1 VKCVEYLELKVDKW
15 TFKVPKDLFYNEN
28 DFWARIEDNI
38 ATVGITSYLQNNLS
52 DIIFVSLP
60 QIGAKVEQF
69 GEAGSFESV
78 KAALDVI
85 SPVSGSVVEVN
96 NELVNS
102 PDLANSDPYGKGWFL
117 KIGLTDFESDKE
129 NLIDAEG
136 YFEVMKKKVEK
147 DHEKLKGTYAANKT

>member
-1 VKCVEYLELKVDKW
+1 MEHLQLKVDKW
-15 TFKVPKDLFYNEN
+15 TFTVPKGLFYNEN
-28 DFWARIEDNI
+28 DFWARIDGKI
-38 ATVGITSYLQNNLS
+38 ATVGITSYLQNQLS

-60 QIGAKVEQF
+60 PIGTEIEQF

-96 NELVNS
+96 NELANS
-102 PDLANSDPYGKGWFL
+102 PDLANSDPYGKGWFV
-117 KIGLTDFESDKE
+117 KIELTDFESDKE

-147 DHEKLKGTYAANKT
+147 EHEQRAKKT

>member
-1 VKCVEYLELKVDKW
+1 MEYLELKVDKW
-15 TFKVPKDLFYNEN
+15 TFKVPKGFFYNEN

-38 ATVGITSYLQNNLS
+38 ATVGITSYLQSKLS

-60 QIGAKVEQF
+60 QIGTVIEQF

-85 SPVSGSVVEVN
+85 SPVSGSVVEAN

-117 KIGLTDFESDKE
+117 KIELTDFKSDKE

-147 DHEKLKGTYAANKT
+147 EHEQLKGTHAANKT

>member
-1 VKCVEYLELKVDKW
+1 MEYLELKVDKW
-15 TFKVPKDLFYNEN
+15 TFAVPKGFFYNEN
-28 DFWARIEDNI
+28 DFWARIDNKI
-38 ATVGITSYLQNNLS
+38 ATVGITSYLQSKLS

-60 QIGAKVEQF
+60 EVGTVIEQF

-96 NELVNS
+96 SELVSS

-117 KIGLTDFESDKE
+117 KIELSNFESDKE

-147 DHEKLKGTYAANKT
+147 EHEQLKGRHAANKT

>member
-1 VKCVEYLELKVDKW
+1 MEYLELKVDKW
-15 TFKVPKDLFYNEN
+15 TFTVPKGSFYNEN
-28 DFWARIEDNI
+28 DFWARIDGKM
-38 ATVGITSYLQNNLS
+38 ATVGITSYLQSKLS

-60 QIGAKVEQF
+60 QVGTKIEQF

-85 SPVSGSVVEVN
+85 LPVSGSVVEVN

-117 KIGLTDFESDKE
+117 KIELSDFESDKE

-147 DHEKLKGTYAANKT
+147 EHEQLKGTHAANKT

>member
-1 VKCVEYLELKVDKW
+1 VIYMEHLQLKVDKY
-15 TFKVPKDLFYNEN
+15 TFIVPKGLFYNEN
-28 DFWARIEDNI
+28 DFWVKVDGKIG
-38 ATVGITSYLQNNLS
+38 TVGITSYMQNHLS
-52 DIIFVSLP
+52 DIIFVVLP
-60 QIGAKVEQF
+60 QIGTKIEQF

-85 SPVSGSVVEVN
+85 SPISGSIVEVN

-102 PDLANSDPYGKGWFL
+102 PDLANSDPYGRGWFV
-117 KIGLTDFESDKE
+117 KIELTDFESDKE

-147 DHEKLKGTYAANKT
+147 EHEQMKKKA

>member
-1 VKCVEYLELKVDKW
+1 MEHLQMKVDKY
-15 TFKVPKDLFYNEN
+15 TFTVPKGLFYNEN
-28 DFWARIEDNI
+28 DFWARIDGKI
-38 ATVGITSYLQNNLS
+38 ATVGITSYLQNHLS

-60 QIGAKVEQF
+60 QIGTKIEQF

-85 SPVSGSVVEVN
+85 SPVSGSIVEVN
-96 NELVNS
+96 DELVNS
-102 PDLANSDPYGKGWFL
+102 PDLANSDPYGKGWFV
-117 KIGLTDFESDKE
+117 KIELTDFESDRE

-147 DHEKLKGTYAANKT
+147 EHEQLKGKRAPNKM